1 MSLQAGA
8 RDRLVT
14 IQALTDTVDAEGVPV
29 EGWAD
34 LTPPEWMWKQDAV
47 ARERAAE
54 RFDAMQWAA
63 HSYTEWECGFRADLD
78 PEVIDL
84 PKRRR
89 LVFRDRIYN
98 ILQAAVLP
106 HEDGHGIKLITLVA
120 L

>member
-14 IQALTDTVDAEGVPV
+14 IQALTDTIDDAGVPL
-29 EGWAD
+29 ETWAD
-34 LTPPEWMWKQDAV
+34 LSPAEWMWKQDALS
-47 ARERAAE
+47 RERAAE
-54 RFDAMQWAA
+54 RFDAAQWAA
-63 HSYTEWECGFRADLD
+63 HTYTEWELGYRADMD

-89 LVFRDRIYN
+89 LRFRDRTYDIV
-98 ILQAAVLP
+98 QAAVLP
-106 HEDGHGIKLITLVA
+106 HDDGHGIKLITLAA